1 MPARVPPEAVARIQ
15 QLAKEGKSSR
25 TIALETG
32 IGKSSVARYMSLGPS
47 ISLVAVHADTIP
59 APTVDMLNDN
69 SARSFL
75 NEIGISAPAAALRN
89 DIVPAS
95 SPLKNNPKALL
106 IAQKLMGTHNPV
118 TAAHNPVTA
127 AHNPVTAAHNPV
139 TAAQN
144 PVTAAHNPVT
154 AAQKQDPMGTQQDPV
169 PMDSAQ
175 LITRIQMNVENFAP
189 LLKHIVKPDTDT
201 FLQELFYK
209 EEAELKL
216 LLRVIER
223 ARMTGNMANQ
233 FKHVFWMTTG
243 ALEAGAPFIG
253 IKAQGLSQALRQQD
267 EEIGLILKEMALE
280 RADSFQQAQ
289 RPEVRLAFLV
299 STTLLSVDSMNRIR
313 SGRLR
318 QAPKEQPASPKP
330 ASDAE
335 ETRKVKYED
344 L

>member
-1 MPARVPPEAVARIQ
+1 
-15 QLAKEGKSSR
+15 
-25 TIALETG
+25 
-32 IGKSSVARYMSLGPS
+32 
-47 ISLVAVHADTIP
+47 
-59 APTVDMLNDN
+59 
-69 SARSFL
+69 
-75 NEIGISAPAAALRN
+75 
-89 DIVPAS
+89 
-95 SPLKNNPKALL
+95 
-106 IAQKLMGTHNPV
+106 
-118 TAAHNPVTA
+118 
-127 AHNPVTAAHNPV
+127 
-139 TAAQN
+139 
-144 PVTAAHNPVT
+144 
-154 AAQKQDPMGTQQDPV
+154 
-169 PMDSAQ
+169 MDSAQ

-189 LLKHIVKPDTDT
+189 LLKHIVKPDADT